1 MKNRYFLLLG
11 LIIALGA
18 APAGAQLVT
27 GRLTTSFY
35 TLERFD
41 TVGHSTSALRA
52 YESMIFSVSQGNV
65 SLHTSLTGT
74 MNGTPDFGSLGYV
87 RFYSLYVR
95 VADIGKALDLSLGR
109 QAVYAGVGNGTIDG
123 VSGRIRLF
131 NNGVTVS
138 GYGGASVGAEM
149 TGVRSNWHDN
159 VNFGGQIVTTLVPNA
174 RIGVSYMNR
183 HQQMDP
189 WWAMRARDS
198 ATFSPSLIFFQP
210 SAEFEQLGSVDA
222 AYDAGACVSVYGR
235 YDYDFNYR
243 ETSRGQFGARVG
255 VLPALTL
262 TGDVTYRK
270 PRVAFNSLFSAFT
283 SEPTTEVEAG
293 AEYTLTPGYRAFLRV
308 ANVAYTDDYHA
319 RWSAGINGRYGSV
332 SYSGS
337 NGYAGRYTII
347 NVEGVYPLL
356 DRMLTPTVGVSY
368 ASYKLTRDTPRTS
381 AFAVILGAAVR
392 PWKALTFDLQGQWM
406 NNELYNR
413 DVRVQGKI
421 MYWFA
426 ERLPFFSEEVK

>member
-1 MKNRYFLLLG
+1 MKNRYFVHLG

-18 APAGAQLVT
+18 APACAQLVT

-95 VADIGKALDLSLGR
+95 VADIAKMLDLSIGR
-109 QAVYAGVGNGTIDG
+109 QAVYAGAGNGTIDG
-123 VSGRIRLF
+123 LSGRIRLLD
-131 NNGVTVS
+131 NGVTVS
-138 GYGGASVGAEM
+138 AYGGSSVGAEM
-149 TGVRSNWHDN
+149 AGVRRNWHDN
-159 VNFGGQIVTTLVPNA
+159 MSFGGQIVTTLVTNA

-183 HQQMDP
+183 RQELDP
-189 WWAMRARDS
+189 WWALRARDS
-198 ATFSPSLIFFQP
+198 ATFTPSLVYIQP
-210 SAEFEQLGSVDA
+210 SSAHEQLGSVDA
-222 AYDAGACVSVYGR
+222 SYNAGECVSLYGR
-235 YDYDFNYR
+235 YDYDFNYS
-243 ETSRGQFGARVG
+243 ETARGQLGARVG

-262 TGDVTYRK
+262 TGDLTYRK
-270 PRVAFNSLFSAFT
+270 PRVAFNSIFSAFT
-283 SEPTTEVEAG
+283 SEPTTEIEGG
-293 AEYTLTPGYRAFLRV
+293 AEYTLTPGYRAFVRL
-308 ANVAYTDDYHA
+308 ANVAYTDDHSA
-319 RWSAGINGRYGSV
+319 RWTAGINGRYGSV

-347 NVEGVYPLL
+347 NVQGVYPLL
-356 DRMLTPTVGVSY
+356 DRMLIPTAGVSF
-368 ASYKLTRDTPRTS
+368 ASYKLSPDTKRTT
-381 AFAVILGAAVR
+381 ALAVILGAAVR
-392 PWKALTFDLQGQWM
+392 PWKALSFDLQGQWL
-406 NNELYNR
+406 NNQLYDR
-413 DVRVQGKI
+413 DVRVQGKV